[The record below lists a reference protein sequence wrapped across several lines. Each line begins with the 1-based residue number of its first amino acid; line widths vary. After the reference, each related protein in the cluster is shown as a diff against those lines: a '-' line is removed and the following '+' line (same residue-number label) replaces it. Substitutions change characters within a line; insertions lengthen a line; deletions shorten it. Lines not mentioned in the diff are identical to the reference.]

1 MEKYLN
7 LNGKSPITH
16 FQIADDN
23 ITVWFKG
30 AARSYR
36 YSYKRAGSAH
46 VEKMKGLAIS
56 GSGLSAYITRNVK
69 YSYD

>member
-7 LNGKSPITH
+7 RSGNSPVTY

-30 AARSYR
+30 AARSYI
-36 YSYKRAGSAH
+36 YSYKKAGRAH

>member
-7 LNGKSPITH
+7 RSGNSPVTF

-36 YSYKRAGSAH
+36 YSYKKAGRAH
-46 VEKMKGLAIS
+46 VEIMKGLAIS